1 MPWYKNAQG
10 QPEWRDAAPAAAPT
24 NTRYPQMPVDPAY
37 PYKGQQAAADVA
49 GKNAS
54 TEKTRTDTEITVK
67 TAPAVVA
74 KAGADAVK
82 SGADANITGKQDATN
97 AGVIGTAERSKAI
110 SQYQAALALDKSI
123 AEMEKLFQAG
133 PGSTPGVLGA
143 LDFLPLEANKR
154 FDKAATAQRG
164 TIRNALGLT
173 GGEANTAGEATA
185 NLGAY
190 LPDSW
195 SYDEANRDTFNRLR
209 DLRDKAL
216 RQSIQ
221 TLGGVP
227 DVNGN
232 VTPVDVG
239 KMKDAVEVAPWY
251 QRERERYGAPIVDP
265 GSAPQPP
272 AGGAGGTGPQMG
284 LAQGEAFSTP
294 DDIARA
300 ELMNKALSRPGVTL
314 DDLVNTARSYG
325 GRVTMQEIGE
335 FNRLLEAKKQGHN
348 VSFIPYASGRR
359 NPISVAAGNILTSP
373 LGTATATAVSG
384 LGFNLLDA
392 ALPEQMQALRQ
403 LNPNAAAI
411 GDVGGAIG
419 GTMALSKLVRTATEK
434 GLSRFAPNAA
444 NRLLS
449 NSGRANLARNVATDT
464 AYGTAYGANV
474 EDNAALGGA
483 SAAVGSLGGN
493 VAGRIIGAGIG
504 GVTRTP
510 FAQYLKDQGI
520 DLTIGQQM
528 GGTAKRLEDAAM
540 SIPGPGDMIIAR
552 QQDSIRGLNE
562 AAFREVGVTG
572 YGDDAMEALGRN
584 RQQAYTDSVAGRQ
597 YDLNDPQTVQD
608 MQAALAARDGL
619 APDYASKFDIAVQN
633 RIAGTPIGQTGQM
646 TGEQYQQAMRGL
658 NDYKNVQGASGFEN
672 DYRNAIG
679 GVQSA
684 LRGVVERQTPEVIP
698 ALQQAD
704 QLYRSEKILQDA
716 LNRNRKDAS
725 GIGTDLFRPSDLTE
739 AVFQNSKKYGGKA
752 PFFELGR
759 AAQNVIPS
767 KLPDSGTA
775 RRALTAGIGTGGLA
789 GLGAANSAGNQ
800 DASLTDILSGA
811 GTGGMSALGI
821 AALLSLG
828 GTKAAQQALT
838 KTLMERPQTLQN
850 VGAALRKHQGL
861 FGTAAVPLVIEAS
874 Q

>member
-1 MPWYKNAQG
+1 MGQARDQAGNIWETDANGNPIRLLQAASGERQGRVVAPPQSAKDTATTAKTYQEIQNDRARLDLDQKNFIQKQNEFAAQMLKDGFVKNADGEWVRDPNFKPAPSAAELKVDRDRLTKLNILVDQVNRV
-10 QPEWRDAAPAAAPT
+10 QELYNQNIAPEPNGWLSSLGDYLPT
-24 NTRYPQMPVDPAY
+24 SINDQFD
-37 PYKGQQAAADVA
+37 
-49 GKNAS
+49 
-54 TEKTRTDTEITVK
+54 
-67 TAPAVVA
+67 
-74 KAGADAVK
+74 KAGAQLSEKGLAAFKVPGNTQSDRDAV
-82 SGADANITGKQDATN
+82 
-97 AGVIGTAERSKAI
+97 
-110 SQYQAALALDKSI
+110 
-123 AEMEKLFQAG
+123 M
-133 PGSTPGVLGA
+133 
-143 LDFLPLEANKR
+143 
-154 FDKAATAQRG
+154 FDKANLPTASTKDLGIEEQLRG
-164 TIRNALGLT
+164 VRARVDEEFKSFGLEPPKWSGLG
-173 GGEANTAGEATA
+173 NTE
-185 NLGAY
+185 
-190 LPDSW
+190 
-195 SYDEANRDTFNRLR
+195 NRDAGPAAPVVTN
-209 DLRDKAL
+209 
-216 RQSIQ
+216 
-221 TLGGVP
+221 
-227 DVNGN
+227 NGSN
-232 VTPVDVG
+232 GP
-239 KMKDAVEVAPWY
+239 
-251 QRERERYGAPIVDP
+251 
-265 GSAPQPP
+265 
-272 AGGAGGTGPQMG
+272 GPQMG

-294 DDIARA
+294 EDIARND
-300 ELMNKALSRPGVTL
+300 LMNKALARPNVTL
-314 DDLVNTARSYG
+314 EDLINTARGYG
-325 GRVTMQEIGE
+325 GRVTMQEIAD
-335 FNRLLEAKKQGHN
+335 FNRVLEAKRQGHN
-348 VSFIPYASGRR
+348 VSFVPQASGRR
-359 NPISVAAGNILTSP
+359 NPISVAAGNVLTNP
-373 LGTATATAVSG
+373 LGTAAATAVSG

-411 GDVGGAIG
+411 GDIGGAIG

-434 GLSRFAPNAA
+434 GLSRFAPNTAT
-444 NRLLS
+444 RLLS

-474 EDNAALGGA
+474 DDNAALGGA

-493 VAGRIIGAGIG
+493 LAGRIIGAGIG

-510 FAQYLKDQGI
+510 YAQYLKDQGI

-597 YDLNDPQTVQD
+597 YDLNDPQAIQD
-608 MQAALAARDGL
+608 LQAALAARDSL

-633 RIAGTPIGQTGQM
+633 RIAGTPIGQTGKM
-646 TGEQYQQAMRGL
+646 TGEEYQQSMRGL

-672 DYRNAIG
+672 DYRDAIG

-789 GLGAANSAGNQ
+789 GLGAANSASGEN
-800 DASLTDILSGA
+800 ASLTDILSGA

-828 GTKAAQQALT
+828 GTKAGQKALT

-850 VGAALRKHQGL
+850 VGAAIRKHQGL